1 VLAAVLALGA
11 SLSWGVGDFL
21 GGLKSRVLHP
31 LAIMGVSQPVGLGL
45 LAIAVAARATAPP
58 GPEVAWALL
67 SALFGTT
74 ALAAFYRGMAVG
86 AISIV
91 APIAG
96 AGAAIPVAVGLATGD
111 RPSALQGIGFVAA
124 IGGVVLSSWERTP
137 GASRWAAGAGFGI
150 VAMLGFGFY
159 FVFLHMA
166 STDDFL
172 WPAFLF
178 RVTSVSLV
186 WTALLLVR
194 PATGPIGGA
203 WPVLVAI
210 GVLDTGGN
218 TLFAAASSH
227 GSVSVTSVLAS
238 LYPVVTVLFA
248 RYHLHERVHR
258 VQELGIGL
266 TIAGIVLVSAG

>member
-1 VLAAVLALGA
+1 VLAALLALGA

-31 LAIMGVSQPVGLGL
+31 LAIMGVSQPVGLAL
-45 LAIAVAARATAPP
+45 LGIAVAARATGPP
-58 GPEVAWALL
+58 GPEVAWALI
-67 SALFGTT
+67 SAVFGTT

-111 RPSALQGIGFVAA
+111 HPSGLQGAGFAAA
-124 IGGVVLSSWERTP
+124 IGGVVLSSWERNP
-137 GASRWAAGAGFGI
+137 GRPRWAAGAGFGV

-194 PATGPIGGA
+194 PATGGIAGA
-203 WPVLVAI
+203 WPVLIAI
-210 GVLDTGGN
+210 GCLDTGGN

-258 VQELGIGL
+258 LQEVGIGL

>member
-1 VLAAVLALGA
+1 VLAALLALAA
-11 SLSWGVGDFL
+11 SASWGIGDFL
-21 GGLKSRVLHP
+21 GGVKSRTLHP
-31 LAIMGVSQPVGLGL
+31 LAIMAASQSVGLAA
-45 LAIAVAARATAPP
+45 LALWVGIRATAPP
-58 GPEVAWALL
+58 GPSVAWAVL
-67 SALFGTT
+67 SAGFGTV
-74 ALAAFYRGMAVG
+74 ALGAFYRGMAVG

-96 AGAAIPVAVGLATGD
+96 AGAVIPVAVGLATGD
-111 RPSALQGIGFVAA
+111 NPSSLQEVGFATA
-124 IGGVVLSSWERTP
+124 IGGVVLSSWERGP
-137 GASRWAAGAGFGI
+137 GRSRWASGAGFGV
-150 VAMLGFGFY
+150 VAMVGFGFY

-166 STDDFL
+166 SGGDYL

-186 WTALLLVR
+186 LSALALVR
-194 PATGPIGGA
+194 PAVSGVAGV
-203 WPVLVAI
+203 WLVLAAI
-210 GVLDTGGN
+210 GFLDTGGN
-218 TLFAAASSH
+218 TLFAAASGN

-238 LYPVVTVLFA
+238 LYPVVTVLLA

>member
-1 VLAAVLALGA
+1 MLGSFLALGA

-31 LAIMGVSQPVGLGL
+31 LAIMGVSQPIGLGL
-45 LAIAVAARATAPP
+45 LGIAVAVRATGPP

-67 SALFGTT
+67 SAVFGTT

-111 RPSALQGIGFVAA
+111 HPSTLQGAGFAAA

-137 GASRWAAGAGFGI
+137 GRSRWAAGAGFGI
-150 VAMLGFGFY
+150 VAMIGFGFY

-186 WTALLLVR
+186 WGALLLVR
-194 PATGPIGGA
+194 PATTGIGGA
-203 WPVLVAI
+203 WLVLIAI
-210 GVLDTGGN
+210 GCLDTGGN

-258 VQELGIGL
+258 LQELGIGL

>member
-1 VLAAVLALGA
+1 MLAAVLALGA

-31 LAIMGVSQPVGLGL
+31 LAIMAVSQPIGLGL
-45 LAIAVAARATAPP
+45 LGIAVAARGTAPP
-58 GPEVAWALL
+58 GPAVAWALL
-67 SALFGTT
+67 SAVFGTT

-96 AGAAIPVAVGLATGD
+96 AGAAIPVVVGLATGD
-111 RPSALQGIGFVAA
+111 RPSALQGVGFVAA
-124 IGGVVLSSWERTP
+124 IGGVILSSWERSP
-137 GASRWAAGAGFGI
+137 GRSRWASGAGFGI
-150 VAMLGFGFY
+150 VAMVGFGFY

-186 WTALLLVR
+186 WAALLLVR
-194 PATGPIGGA
+194 PATGGIGGA
-203 WPVLVAI
+203 WLVLIAI

>member
-1 VLAAVLALGA
+1 VLAALLALGA

-21 GGLKSRVLHP
+21 GGLKARVLHP
-31 LAIMGVSQPVGLGL
+31 LAIMALSQPVGLVL
-45 LAIAVAARATAPP
+45 LGIVVAARATGPP

-67 SALFGTT
+67 AAVFGTT

-96 AGAAIPVAVGLATGD
+96 AGAAIPVVVGVATGD

-124 IGGVVLSSWERTP
+124 IGGVALSSWERSP
-137 GASRWAAGAGFGI
+137 GTSRWAAGAGFGI
-150 VAMLGFGFY
+150 VAMVGFGFY

-178 RVTSVSLV
+178 RVASVSLV
-186 WTALLLVR
+186 WTALLIVR
-194 PATGPIGGA
+194 PATAGVAGA
-203 WPVLVAI
+203 WLVLAAI

-248 RYHLHERVHR
+248 RYRLHERVYR
-258 VQELGIGL
+258 IQELGIGL